1 MIIYLRSWSWLYA
14 NILHFIKHTWYKN
27 SISVTSFLTC
37 SLKFLNTISR
47 FFLKSITKNIGL
59 YTSALR
65 NMYALSMNLI
75 IIHRTV
81 LHKAHG
87 CHGKFFLSFEGNTPG
102 YHALLSKNPIYYE
115 KSNNPRATERGE
127 HQIQQAGVIAEC
139 GTLNWYVWKFMAVSA
154 VSNISQKGLHMG
166 STF

>member
-1 MIIYLRSWSWLYA
+1 MQISYISL
-14 NILHFIKHTWYKN
+14 NIPGTKN

-37 SLKFLNTISR
+37 SLKFLNTNSR

-65 NMYALSMNLI
+65 NMYVLSMNLI
-75 IIHRTV
+75 ITHRAV
-81 LHKAHG
+81 LHKPHG

-102 YHALLSKNPIYYE
+102 YQALLSKNPIYYE
-115 KSNNPRATERGE
+115 KSNTRRATERGE

-139 GTLNWYVWKFMAVSA
+139 GTLN
-154 VSNISQKGLHMG
+154 
-166 STF
+166 

>member
-37 SLKFLNTISR
+37 SLKFLNTNSR

-65 NMYALSMNLI
+65 NMYALSMSLI

-115 KSNNPRATERGE
+115 KSNNPRATERG
-127 HQIQQAGVIAEC
+127 
-139 GTLNWYVWKFMAVSA
+139 
-154 VSNISQKGLHMG
+154 NIRYNRQVL
-166 STF
+166 